1 MRFFTIIFSIYI
13 LVLSCV
19 PCGDGAENIVKSAA
33 KISTTDNHNHADADL
48 CTPFCSCT
56 CCPASAF
63 YHPLA
68 LFEIPKIIFQSMKF
82 NVVNSSCLSND
93 FHSIWQPPKLA

>member
-19 PCGDGAENIVKSAA
+19 PCADAGENMVKSVQ
-33 KISTTDNHNHADADL
+33 KISNTTSHEHTTDL

-68 LFEIPKIIFQSMKF
+68 LFEIPKEIFQSMKF
-82 NVVNSSCLSND
+82 MVVNSSCLSND
-93 FHSIWQPPKLA
+93 FHSIWQPPKVV